1 MILPREQIPS
11 VLAPHRQRG
20 ERIVFTNGCFDLV
33 HSGHL
38 LYLRAA
44 RSLGDCLVVGLNSDQ
59 SVQRIKGPTR
69 PVLPQ
74 QDRALLL
81 DSLRFVDY
89 VVLFD
94 EDTPEQLIREIRP
107 DILVKG
113 GDYRPHQIAGASFV
127 TSYGGSVVLLP
138 YIEGKSTTAI
148 IARICETICQT
159 TATE

>member
-1 MILPREQIPS
+1 
-11 VLAPHRQRG
+11 
-20 ERIVFTNGCFDLV
+20 VFTNGCFDLV
-33 HSGHL
+33 HAGHL
-38 LYLRAA
+38 LYLQAA
-44 RSLGDCLVVGLNSDQ
+44 RSLGDCLIVGLNSDQ

-69 PVLPQ
+69 P
-74 QDRALLL
+74 
-81 DSLRFVDY
+81 

-148 IARICETICQT
+148 IARICKIICQT